1 MFHNLITKLRSS
13 FVARVLSLA
22 SVAALSV
29 AMTSCNVIYDEEG
42 DCDPH
47 YYVRFVFDMHMEK
60 GDAFKEQVNSVEL
73 WVFDRETKELKD
85 HVVESGEALKS
96 GNFMVPINVEPGDY
110 HVVAWCNLKD
120 NRHFKVSDN
129 ITHFEHP
136 SVRMERKHHH
146 ELNKSVSDENLDEL
160 FHGIIDITAPTWA
173 DVNNIIYNGQQLPSQ
188 EERYG
193 TQTVYEPV
201 VLWDEAAQEFRVIY
215 TVSLIRDT
223 NNIVLSLEHL
233 SGEFNLEQLGIEMTD
248 NNGTLLHDNKLDE
261 SDELITYLP
270 WRTATGTLDQG
281 EMTRGYDING
291 EDNADPRYA
300 NFVTTELSTSR
311 MTVDHEKMIRIYYKD
326 TDQTVFQIPVNNWIS
341 QLRSAK
347 YHDMDLQEYL
357 DREHNFE
364 LMVFLQDDGR
374 GGWIAVQVVINGFHI
389 IDNGSADL

>member
-1 MFHNLITKLRSS
+1 MKKYLKRLSS
-13 FVARVLSLA
+13 ALLTLTAIFGMGS
-22 SVAALSV
+22 ALS
-29 AMTSCNVIYDEEG
+29 SCHAIYDDEG
-42 DCDPH
+42 DCDPK
-47 YYVRFVFDMHMEK
+47 YYVRFVFDMNMEFA
-60 GDAFKEQVNSVEL
+60 DAFNEQVSSVEL
-73 WVFDRETKELKD
+73 WVFDKTTQELVD
-85 HVVESGEALKS
+85 HVQESGDALK
-96 GNFMVPINVEPGDY
+96 NDDFVVPISVNPGQY
-110 HVVAWCNLKD
+110 HVVAWCNLNN
-120 NRHFKVSDN
+120 NRHFKVADG
-129 ITHFEHP
+129 ITHLSHP
-136 SVRMERKHHH
+136 TVTMDRKFDI
-146 ELNKSVSDENLDEL
+146 EGRPVSSTLLDEL
-160 FHGIIDITAPTWA
+160 FHGIIDITAPTWEEM
-173 DVNNIIYNGQQLPSQ
+173 DRIVNGTYELPKQ
-188 EERYG
+188 ENRYG
-193 TQTVYEPV
+193 TQTVYAPKCY
-201 VLWDEAAQEFRVIY
+201 WDEKAQQFKAVY